1 MLVRLLLLD
10 GTLNSG
16 MGTEDELNG
25 LFYAGLK
32 WKPPIL
38 QSSNPMGHDYDEV
51 KEKRRRIEM
60 RPGPMKMR
68 SNPPILQSIHA
79 FIHSLFLL
87 HYHHQKF
94 VLSSFHLSLSLSR
107 ENLDFRI
114 QWYR

>member
-68 SNPPILQSIHA
+68 SNPPIHSC
-79 FIHSLFLL
+79 IHSF
-87 HYHHQKF
+87 F
-94 VLSSFHLSLSLSR
+94 ISFALSSSEIRSFILSSLSLSLSLSR
-107 ENLDFRI
+107 EFRF
-114 QWYR
+114 